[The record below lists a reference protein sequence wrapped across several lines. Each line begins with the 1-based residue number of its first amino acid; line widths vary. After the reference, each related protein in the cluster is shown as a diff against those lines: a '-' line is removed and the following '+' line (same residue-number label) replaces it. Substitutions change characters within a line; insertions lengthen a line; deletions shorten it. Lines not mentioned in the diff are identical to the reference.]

1 MSNKSDIVGS
11 IYNTA
16 RRSYREDADK
26 LEAYLKT
33 ITDKRRKT
41 LKNKRKQERQN
52 RKAGRKAKK

>member
-1 MSNKSDIVGS
+1 MSNRSDIVGS

-16 RRSYREDADK
+16 RRSYREGADK